1 MLLPET
7 MAWMRRITGFLFLL
21 ALANQRWGQENDRR
35 TFLYVDN
42 EERCVN
48 SVEMSQ
54 FSQMSHYGSW

>member
-7 MAWMRRITGFLFLL
+7 MDWMRRITGCLVLL
-21 ALANQRWGQENDRR
+21 ALANKVGQENDRR

-54 FSQMSHYGSW
+54 FSQMLHYGSW